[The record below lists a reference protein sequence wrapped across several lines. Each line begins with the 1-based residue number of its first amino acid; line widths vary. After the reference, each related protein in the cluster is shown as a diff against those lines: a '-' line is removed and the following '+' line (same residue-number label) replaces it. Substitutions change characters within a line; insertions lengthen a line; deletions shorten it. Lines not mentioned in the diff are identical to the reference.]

1 MVPFH
6 SRQDKRIMVEA
17 VREPA
22 HEVPN
27 VGMSAGEWEA
37 VEYASMY
44 RKRSGSRPM
53 NNQFNDVKEKLR
65 Q

>member
-1 MVPFH
+1 
-6 SRQDKRIMVEA
+6 MVEA